1 MLSNFMKFC
10 TLSLTLLASA
20 SAALDLATLAQKL
33 IDSARTKNSDIFI
46 KNHRVLD
53 DSQEVQSHRALS
65 ACSESYQGVVMGM
78 MGINSASAC
87 GDQTT
92 SCSAVCTAELA
103 QVQSTCQVGDVLSID
118 DDGIEHLYSN
128 VGFRAV
134 VGMFAE
140 ECASWDHEDDCM
152 SAFEIFS
159 LGIMNMGPC
168 GHEEGATSCLDS
180 CSVLLGEITGG
191 LCQAGDV
198 LSIDDDGTEYLYSS
212 VGFGVAVGMF
222 AEECVSWDHEDDC
235 MSAFEI
241 FSLGIM
247 NMGPCGHEEGAT
259 SCLDSCSVLLG
270 EITGGLCQAGDVL
283 SIDDDGTEYLYSSAA
298 FEAMTAMFI
307 PACGSGG
314 PIYLPGGACGP
325 TGGGCSEDETCECF
339 AQRKLDLGFRYLRH
353 RNLWRQGGRRLFGG
367 STARDDQGDSDGPS
381 YACACVVL
389 H

>member
-212 VGFGVAVGMF
+212 
-222 AEECVSWDHEDDC
+222 
-235 MSAFEI
+235 
-241 FSLGIM
+241 
-247 NMGPCGHEEGAT
+247 
-259 SCLDSCSVLLG
+259 
-270 EITGGLCQAGDVL
+270 
-283 SIDDDGTEYLYSSAA
+283 AA